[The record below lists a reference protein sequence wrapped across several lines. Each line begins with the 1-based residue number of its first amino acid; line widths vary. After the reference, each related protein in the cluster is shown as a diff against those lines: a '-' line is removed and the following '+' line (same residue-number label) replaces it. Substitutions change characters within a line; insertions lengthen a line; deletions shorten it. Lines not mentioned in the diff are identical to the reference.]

1 MRNIY
6 NIHVFRKQSVEA
18 GERRWEKQYVFP
30 NPQFDL
36 IYDVL

>member
-1 MRNIY
+1 MYIEN
-6 NIHVFRKQSVEA
+6 NQKG
-18 GERRWEKQYVFP
+18 GEEMGETIRFP